1 MYVEIFK
8 PAIRCLQLLVVFF
21 VVSSFFGCGSPEQ
34 ARTRLDFWAIGSEVE
49 KIGEMLDEFRREN
62 PDIELRVQQIPWL
75 AAHEKLL
82 TAFAG
87 DATPDVC
94 QLGNT
99 WIPEF
104 GTLGALEPLDSY
116 IRSSKSIDPSDYFPG
131 LWKTNEVNSQVFGIP
146 WYADTRL
153 LFYRKDM
160 LAKAG
165 WSSPPRT
172 WDEWLTAMRD
182 VKRKVNPSGY
192 AILMPTNEWEHL
204 TILGLQTGTSML
216 RDGDRFANFDS
227 TEFRRA
233 LEFYARLFEEGLAP
247 PVTNTQI
254 SNYWEEFGRGYFAMY
269 ITGPWNIG
277 EFRRRLPENLQN
289 EWATAPLPR
298 PQGAEFGFS
307 QAGGSGLAIFK
318 QSDHKEAAW
327 RLIEF
332 LSRPKQL
339 ARFYQL
345 TGNLPPRESA
355 WKLGRIDEDAPVA
368 AFHEQLK
375 HVVPLPR
382 VPEWEQITTH
392 IIRAGQA
399 VIAKQK
405 TVAEAVSDLDR
416 QVNELLDK
424 RRWMVARHEAQQN

>member
-1 MYVEIFK
+1 MQFGMVTT
-8 PAIRCLQLLVVFF
+8 AIQHRRSSVLCLLLIVAA
-21 VVSSFFGCGSPEQ
+21 GCGQNDTS
-34 ARTRLDFWAIGSEVE
+34 RTRLNFWAIGSEAE
-49 KIGEMLDEFRREN
+49 KIEGMFGDFRRQN
-62 PDIELRVQQIPWL
+62 PDIDLRIQQIPWT

-104 GTLGALEPLDSY
+104 GTLGALERLDSY
-116 IRSSKSIDPSDYFPG
+116 IQRSASVDARDYFPG
-131 LWKTNEVNSQVFGIP
+131 LWKTNQLSANVYGIA

-165 WSSPPRT
+165 WPEPPRT

-182 VKRKVNPSGY
+182 VKRKVNPNGY

-204 TILGLQTGTSML
+204 TILALQTDSQML
-216 RDGDRFANFDS
+216 RDGDQFANFS
-227 TEFRRA
+227 SPQFRQA
-233 LEFYARLFEEGLAP
+233 LEFYQQLFDEGLAP
-247 PVTNTQI
+247 PVSNTQI

-277 EFRRRLPENLQN
+277 EFRRRLPAAVQN
-289 EWATAPLPR
+289 EWATACLPH
-298 PQGAEFGFS
+298 PAGTKASIS
-307 QAGGSGLAIFK
+307 QAGGSALAIFRR
-318 QSDHKEAAW
+318 SEHKEAAW

-332 LSRPKQL
+332 LSRPEQL
-339 ARFYQL
+339 VRFYKL

-355 WKLGRIDEDAPVA
+355 WKLGRLEDDPPVA
-368 AFHEQLK
+368 AFHEQLRN
-375 HVVPLPR
+375 VVPLPR

-399 VIAKQK
+399 VVSRNK
-405 TVAEAVSDLDR
+405 TVDQAVAELNR
-416 QVNELLDK
+416 QVDGLLDK
-424 RRWMVARHEAQQN
+424 RRWMLAQQHVEEN